1 MKPIITEMHQIMK
14 ETPDVLA
21 MEEKLQQLMYSWFSD
36 LVGEAL
42 TLLDDPVSEAKK
54 DEGWDVETRDARTIQ
69 FLIGP

>member
-1 MKPIITEMHQIMK
+1 MKSIITEMHQIMK

-42 TLLDDPVSEAKK
+42 TLLDDPVSE
-54 DEGWDVETRDARTIQ
+54 
-69 FLIGP
+69 